1 MYTCASTSGTSHP
14 NSLSSFHTRISQ
26 LVFALS
32 RQPPGPRINS
42 PLKVSYLHQ
51 TPHEQAG
58 TRGSFLQLRKELWIN
73 TRERTLRRKAA
84 RHSEDRTGLTQ
95 KGAGFNV
102 ITANVQLLYE
112 REFEILKMSFG
123 INTIFAA

>member
-1 MYTCASTSGTSHP
+1 M
-14 NSLSSFHTRISQ
+14 
-26 LVFALS
+26 
-32 RQPPGPRINS
+32 
-42 PLKVSYLHQ
+42 
-51 TPHEQAG
+51 
-58 TRGSFLQLRKELWIN
+58 LW
-73 TRERTLRRKAA
+73 RKAA